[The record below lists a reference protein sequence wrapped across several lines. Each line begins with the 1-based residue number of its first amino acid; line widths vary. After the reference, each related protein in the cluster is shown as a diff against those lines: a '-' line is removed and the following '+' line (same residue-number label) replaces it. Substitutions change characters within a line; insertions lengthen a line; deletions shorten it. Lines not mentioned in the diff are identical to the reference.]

1 MVKLFAYRK
10 KNEVKDFDVEKY
22 SKYSKNVIYY
32 GPPGTGKT
40 RRAIEDAK
48 KLIGKETGNEKEQ
61 IKIIQFHPEYSY
73 SDFVEKVDIL
83 NDGYADC
90 IFKEFVKKAQAN
102 KDKNYVLIIDEINRA
117 NISEVFGEL
126 IYGLEYRNKNFTTE
140 ISGQSFSIPEN
151 LYIRG
156 TMNTADRSLQNLDYA
171 VRRRFSFIPIP
182 AEPPKDSEKINGKI
196 FVSKIFN
203 RVKEDI
209 EKSVARG
216 VNASDIMPGISYF
229 LVLADNA
236 EEHFQYKIKYE
247 VIPLL
252 KEYAKNGMFTQR
264 VKIEDNKSLKELLLC
279 NDEYLKI
286 LLGEGE
292 KIEWKSLSLKTK

>member
-1 MVKLFAYRK
+1 M
-10 KNEVKDFDVEKY
+10 
-22 SKYSKNVIYY
+22 
-32 GPPGTGKT
+32 
-40 RRAIEDAK
+40 
-48 KLIGKETGNEKEQ
+48 
-61 IKIIQFHPEYSY
+61 
-73 SDFVEKVDIL
+73 DIL